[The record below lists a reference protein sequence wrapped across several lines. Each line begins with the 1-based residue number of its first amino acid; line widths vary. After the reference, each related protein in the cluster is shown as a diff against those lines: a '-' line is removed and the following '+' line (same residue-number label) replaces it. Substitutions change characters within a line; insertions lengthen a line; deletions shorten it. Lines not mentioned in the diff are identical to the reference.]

1 MTLERGIT
9 SEYTEEKRQC
19 FSVLVS
25 LLDII
30 LAVLTAVL
38 FMKNTV
44 LLVKDKLKKSF
55 HTIYLYVYVFHFQK
69 YVVIYLEK
77 VNKTKDLDNMTPSF
91 YHHL

>member
-1 MTLERGIT
+1 MTLERVIT

-38 FMKNTV
+38 FMKTTV
-44 LLVKDKLKKSF
+44 LLVNDRRTQKNRF
-55 HTIYLYVYVFHFQK
+55 IQYIYMYMCSIFR
-69 YVVIYLEK
+69 
-77 VNKTKDLDNMTPSF
+77 NM
-91 YHHL
+91 L